1 MLKRKH
7 IPIEIVDL
15 LTNLNRQTLDQIV
28 AIDKENILLYEYT
41 MYSFFIIYIVTKMQ
55 TYQMGKKY
63 TATFTTTLNLLNK
76 KKNTIKQ
83 KQIRRVVRTPLQSI
97 QVEPVFLTYLVHRPL
112 FETDK
117 CGIMLK
123 STKLSKALRNKAV
136 DELVNITRL

>member
-76 KKNTIKQ
+76 KKKNTVF
-83 KQIRRVVRTPLQSI
+83 QIRRVVRTPLQSI